1 MAKVGFTPTNCKSKR
16 HLTVGDCDIG
26 DIIYIEDN
34 QIFGLIIDK
43 DNEESKVA
51 DLADGDTDYR
61 DNEALCRKFVGEIGF
76 NVDDFL
82 EFI

>member
-1 MAKVGFTPTNCKSKR
+1 MAKVGFTPTKSKSKR
-16 HLTVGDCDIG
+16 HLRVEDCDIG
-26 DIIYIEDN
+26 DIIYIENN

-43 DNEESKVA
+43 DVEESKVA
-51 DLADGDTDYR
+51 DLADGDTDYC

-76 NVDDFL
+76 DVDDFL

>member
-1 MAKVGFTPTNCKSKR
+1 MAKVRFTPTNSKSKR
-16 HLTVGDCDIG
+16 HITVEDCDIG

-43 DNEESKVA
+43 GIEESKVA
-51 DLADGDTDYR
+51 DLADGDTDYC
-61 DNEALCRKFVGEIGF
+61 DNKALCRKFVSEINF

-82 EFI
+82 EFV